1 MPRPQC
7 AEIQIGSDS
16 VCPMYKSQALFLLP
30 HDTLGG
36 AERVTT
42 TLAEAAALSGE
53 FELVTI
59 VVLSRGDHGKLNH
72 LKGYSNLTIIYLPF
86 SGPSRALF
94 ALARF
99 LRTKSYDFVFS
110 SLADINALLSLM
122 RRSGILKTK
131 YLVARES
138 TMMFEREFGWKS
150 HLVRVI
156 YRLYGAQDL
165 IISQT
170 QEMAFSL
177 NANTGGKL
185 ERLVRVLPNPIPYRL
200 VESFGEVEE
209 VGNEGVGPLRIVWCG
224 RLSRVKSPHRAIE
237 ALAYLRDNGDP
248 DASLLFIG
256 DGPLRHT
263 LEALAKERQLED
275 RVRFAG
281 HLEDP
286 TSAMTQYDVGLVT
299 SDIEG
304 FPNVILEMLASG
316 VRRVASTNCA
326 GGLEDVP
333 GLTLSANSSPAVLAR
348 AIQEARMNAGD
359 PSLINKFIQDRH
371 PELLLR
377 RILGMNDH
385 ASR

>member
-1 MPRPQC
+1 
-7 AEIQIGSDS
+7 
-16 VCPMYKSQALFLLP
+16 MYKSQALFLLP

-36 AERVTT
+36 AERVTA

-53 FELVTI
+53 FELVTV
-59 VVLSRGDHGKLNH
+59 VVLSRGDHGKLDH
-72 LKGYSNLTIIYLPF
+72 LKRYPNLTINYLPF

-94 ALARF
+94 GLASF
-99 LRTKSYDFVFS
+99 LKVRSYDFVFS

-122 RRSGILKTK
+122 RRMGILRTK

-138 TMMFEREFGWKS
+138 TMMFERDFGWKS
-150 HLVRVI
+150 YLVRTI

-165 IISQT
+165 IITQT
-170 QEMAFSL
+170 EKMASSL

-185 ERLVRVLPNPIPYRL
+185 EMLVQVLPNPIPYRL
-200 VESFGEVEE
+200 VESFDEVR
-209 VGNEGVGPLRIVWCG
+209 GLGRTGVGPLQIVWCG
-224 RLSRVKSPHRAIE
+224 RLSHVKSPHRAIK
-237 ALAYLRDNGDP
+237 ALAYLRDNGEA

-256 DGPLRHT
+256 DGPLRHM
-263 LEALAKERQLED
+263 LEALVKECQLED
-275 RVRFAG
+275 CVRFAG

-286 TSAMTQYDVGLVT
+286 TSAMTPNDVGLIT

-316 VRRVASTNCA
+316 VRSIASTNCA

-333 GLTLSANSSPAVLAR
+333 GLTLSANSSPVALAE
-348 AIQEARMNAGD
+348 AIKEAQTNAGA
-359 PSLINKFIQDRH
+359 PSLINKFIRDRH
-371 PELLLR
+371 PGLLLR
-377 RILGMNDH
+377 RILGVNSH